1 MSKPSFTGET
11 IWIIGA
17 SSGIGRELAIHLD
30 SLGASLILSART
42 EDALHSL
49 ASQLTHPTQVI
60 PLDIMHATEV
70 TQAFTKVATQISQV
84 DRVILMSALYE
95 PAPIVKMDLDFA
107 STLVDVNLK
116 GVFYTTK
123 AALTLFQGQ
132 SSGQI
137 AVCGSI
143 AGYFG
148 LPIGQPYSATKAAV
162 INYMESLYNEAPK
175 HIDIKLISPGF
186 VETPLTDK
194 NEFDMPFI
202 ISPEVAA
209 KTIAKGLRSKRFELH
224 FPKRMTVLFKAMGTL
239 NYRLL
244 LPMIKLLVK

>member
-1 MSKPSFTGET
+1 MSTLSYSGET

-17 SSGIGRELAIHLD
+17 SSGIGRELALRLD
-30 SLGASLILSART
+30 SLGASLILSARS
-42 EDALHSL
+42 EDALHTL
-49 ASQLTHPTQVI
+49 ASRLTHPAQVV
-60 PLDIMHATEV
+60 PLDIMYADAVATAFTEV
-70 TQAFTKVATQISQV
+70 AAHTTV
-84 DRVILMSALYE
+84 DRVIVMSALYE
-95 PAPIVKMDLDFA
+95 PAPIAEMDLDFA

-123 AALTLFQGQ
+123 AALTLLEGQ
-132 SSGQI
+132 ANGQI

-148 LPIGQPYSATKAAV
+148 LPVGQPYSATKAAV

-186 VETPLTDK
+186 VKTPLTDK

-202 ISPEVAA
+202 ISPQEAA
-209 KTIAKGLRSKRFELH
+209 HTIAKGLRSKSFELH
-224 FPKRMTVLFKAMGTL
+224 FPKRMTLLFKAMGTL

-244 LPMIKLLVK
+244 LPIIKLLVK